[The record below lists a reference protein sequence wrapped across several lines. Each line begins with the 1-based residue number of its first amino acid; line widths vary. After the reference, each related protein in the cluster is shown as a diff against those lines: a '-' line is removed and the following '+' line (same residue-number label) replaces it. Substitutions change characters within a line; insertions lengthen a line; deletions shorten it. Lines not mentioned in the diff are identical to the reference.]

1 MNIWNT
7 YIVIQG
13 KNIVD
18 QLISREI
25 KYLKQNN
32 LCFLGL
38 VFYKKW
44 DLDEDIRNI
53 IPSDWL
59 IEKCFRIFD

>member
-53 IPSDWL
+53 IPSDWV
-59 IEKCFRIFD
+59 IEKCFKIFD